1 MRAALAVALLV
12 STEALACGVCVEDK
26 IAAVYDHAAVH
37 QALAAKRTV
46 VFFHIDGKLVADER
60 TKRAIAGIAR
70 ATPGVDAASVRVS
83 CELASMA
90 LAFDGRRDEPREGRS
105 RSLEKRLSRRV
116 SRSWRCRSGTVA
128 DPQRT

>member
-1 MRAALAVALLV
+1 MRAALLALLV
-12 STEALACGVCVEDK
+12 SSQALACGVCVEDK

-60 TKRAIAGIAR
+60 TKRSISSIAR

-83 CELASMA
+83 CELASLA
-90 LAFDGRRDEPREGRS
+90 LAFDGKRTNLVKVQQ
-105 RSLEKRLSRRV
+105 SLEKRLSAQGLSLLAMQVRDR
-116 SRSWRCRSGTVA
+116 
-128 DPQRT
+128 

>member
-1 MRAALAVALLV
+1 MRAALVVALLV
-12 STEALACGVCVEDK
+12 STETLACGVCVEDK

-46 VFFHIDGKLVADER
+46 VYFHIDGKLVADER
-60 TKRAIAGIAR
+60 TKRSISSIAR

-90 LAFDGRRDEPREGRS
+90 LAFDGRRTNLVKVQE
-105 RSLEKRLSRRV
+105 SLEKRLSAQGLSLLAMQIRDGR
-116 SRSWRCRSGTVA
+116 
-128 DPQRT
+128 

>member
-1 MRAALAVALLV
+1 MRAALLGLLLAA
-12 STEALACGVCVEDK
+12 SQAAFACGVCVEDK

-37 QALAAKRTV
+37 QAFAAKRTV

-60 TKRAIAGIAR
+60 TKRSIAAIAR

-90 LAFDGRRDEPREGRS
+90 LAFDGRRTSLVKVQE
-105 RSLEKRLSRRV
+105 SLEKRLSAQGLSLLAMQVRDGR
-116 SRSWRCRSGTVA
+116 
-128 DPQRT
+128 

>member
-1 MRAALAVALLV
+1 MRPALVALLLAC
-12 STEALACGVCVEDK
+12 SQALACGVCVEDK

-60 TKRAIAGIAR
+60 TRRSIASVAR
-70 ATPGVDAASVRVS
+70 TTPGVDAASVRVS

-90 LAFDGRRDEPREGRS
+90 LAFDGRRTNLVKVQE
-105 RSLEKRLSRRV
+105 SLEKRLSAQGLSLLAMQVRDGR
-116 SRSWRCRSGTVA
+116 
-128 DPQRT
+128 

>member
-37 QALAAKRTV
+37 QALAARRTV

-60 TKRAIAGIAR
+60 TKRAIASIAR
-70 ATPGVDAASVRVS
+70 ATPGVDAPSVRVS

-90 LAFDGRRDEPREGRS
+90 LAFDGRRTNLVKVQEN
-105 RSLEKRLSRRV
+105 LEKRLSAQGLSLLAMQVREH
-116 SRSWRCRSGTVA
+116 
-128 DPQRT
+128 

>member
-60 TKRAIAGIAR
+60 TKRSIASIAR
-70 ATPGVDAASVRVS
+70 ATPGVDATSVRVS

-90 LAFDGRRDEPREGRS
+90 LAFDGRRTNLVKVQE
-105 RSLEKRLSRRV
+105 SLEKRLSAQGLSLLAMQVRDGR
-116 SRSWRCRSGTVA
+116 
-128 DPQRT
+128 

>member
-1 MRAALAVALLV
+1 MRTALL
-12 STEALACGVCVEDK
+12 ALLFASSQAFACGVCVEDK

-46 VFFHIDGKLVADER
+46 VFFHIDGSLVVSER
-60 TKRAIAGIAR
+60 SKRAIADIAR

-90 LAFDGRRDEPREGRS
+90 LAFDGRRTS
-105 RSLEKRLSRRV
+105 LVKVQQSLEKRLSAQGLSLLAMQVRN
-116 SRSWRCRSGTVA
+116 
-128 DPQRT
+128 